1 MKILCRC
8 RSEWPCSCTVRLF
21 RPKGRRRAGRVQH
34 RALHVPLKLEL
45 VSRKTSSAGRWGFF
59 SCRDSFFQHSLSLSL
74 SAVASRGSSSARQRV
89 RLKPLRPLTKR
100 KQQAALQAAGN
111 ADICQ
116 AHTSAFT
123 FAAHSQLKHET
134 STTTPASRTSS
145 KLSNS

>member
-1 MKILCRC
+1 MNHFLNY
-8 RSEWPCSCTVRLF
+8 
-21 RPKGRRRAGRVQH
+21 
-34 RALHVPLKLEL
+34 
-45 VSRKTSSAGRWGFF
+45 KTSELDPGVTCSRPSKLCLVPRGGCMAGLG
-59 SCRDSFFQHSLSLSL
+59 CRTDCFSLSL

-145 KLSNS
+145 KLVAHACLHELPVAGSASTNRRT

>member
-1 MKILCRC
+1 MPSRIKPCNVAIHDNHCSTC
-8 RSEWPCSCTVRLF
+8 PCSAKPAGIPRTDTHVQLLF
-21 RPKGRRRAGRVQH
+21 LMSGSGQ
-34 RALHVPLKLEL
+34 
-45 VSRKTSSAGRWGFF
+45 SAYPQLLWFLT
-59 SCRDSFFQHSLSLSL
+59 SLSLSL

-134 STTTPASRTSS
+134 STTTPASRTSA
-145 KLSNS
+145 LCIFPLG